1 MDAAAQIRS
10 GMVRQIVDF
19 RLELPIH
26 MLVVYEPAPLPSAAD
41 LRGREED
48 TLALTWEQ
56 RRWVRGKF
64 RTTKGREIA
73 LALPTGTPLAPGA
86 IILVEAEWYVRVE
99 PVSEPLLAITPRD
112 HAESIR
118 LAFEIGNRHFPL
130 ALDGHAILVPDD
142 PVMKQLFTRLGIP
155 YESRNAVFSPIGIG
169 LGNGR

>member
-1 MDAAAQIRS
+1 
-10 GMVRQIVDF
+10 
-19 RLELPIH
+19 
-26 MLVVYEPAPLPSAAD
+26 MLVVYEPAPLPSAED
-41 LRGREED
+41 LLGREED

-99 PVSEPLLAITPRD
+99 PVSEPLLAVTPCD

>member
-1 MDAAAQIRS
+1 
-10 GMVRQIVDF
+10 
-19 RLELPIH
+19 
-26 MLVVYEPAPLPSAAD
+26 MLVVYEHAPLPSAAD

-48 TLALTWEQ
+48 TLPLTWEQ

-86 IILVEAEWYVRVE
+86 IILVEAEWYVRIE
-99 PVSEPLLAITPRD
+99 PVAEPLLAVTPRD
-112 HAESIR
+112 HAESIK

-142 PVMKQLFTRLGIP
+142 PVMKQLFLRLGIS
-155 YESRNAVFSPIGIG
+155 YESRTAIFSPIGNG
-169 LGNGR
+169 LAHGR

>member
-1 MDAAAQIRS
+1 
-10 GMVRQIVDF
+10 
-19 RLELPIH
+19 
-26 MLVVYEPAPLPSAAD
+26 MLVVYEPAPLPSAED
-41 LRGREED
+41 LLGREED